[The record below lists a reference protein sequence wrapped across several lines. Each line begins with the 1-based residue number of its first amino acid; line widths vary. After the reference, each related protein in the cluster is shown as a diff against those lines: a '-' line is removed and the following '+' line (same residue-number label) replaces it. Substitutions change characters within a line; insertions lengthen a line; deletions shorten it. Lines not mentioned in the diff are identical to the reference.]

1 MKRFIRVCLNNILIK
16 IHFGG
21 DSNECTSDKPQKL
34 YRLEFQKKQL
44 ESLGIDYAI
53 IEAVDASHLDENFYQ
68 EKSMSWERPLRK
80 SELACC
86 LSHVL
91 AWEKVIKEDKP
102 YLILEDD
109 AILHKDTPSA
119 LNALG
124 DLDNYD
130 CVNLETRNRKKV
142 ISRIKIPFLK
152 HYALSQ
158 IICNKSGAAA
168 YLLWPSGAKHL
179 YGYYKKNGA
188 ALADAILANCDHF
201 KHFQIQP
208 ALAIQ
213 IDCCSHYNVIPPIET
228 ASNISQ
234 QPKPITITNKAF
246 IFSYRR
252 LKSQLKTV
260 FRQLITLFSSKRTN
274 VPFYNDVSDH
284 G

>member
-1 MKRFIRVCLNNILIK
+1 MNALVINLKSSI
-16 IHFGG
+16 
-21 DSNECTSDKPQKL
+21 D
-34 YRLEFQKKQL
+34 RLEFQKNQL
-44 ESLGIDYAI
+44 DTLNINYTI
-53 IEAVDASHLDENFYQ
+53 IEAVEASQIDENFYQ
-68 EKSMSWERPLRK
+68 ERSMSWERPLRR

-91 AWEKVIKEDKP
+91 AWKTVIKEDRP

-119 LNALG
+119 LSALSKQG
-124 DLDNYD
+124 NYD
-130 CVNLETRNRKKV
+130 CVNFETRNRKK
-142 ISRIKIPFLK
+142 IINKTKIP
-152 HYALSQ
+152 LSEAYTLSK
-158 IICNKSGAAA
+158 IIHNKSGAAA

-201 KHFQIQP
+201 KHFQIEP

-213 IDCCSHYNVIPPIET
+213 IDCCTHYNIIPPIET
-228 ASNISQ
+228 ASNISH
-234 QPKPITITNKAF
+234 QPKPNTITNKAF

-252 LKSQLKTV
+252 LKSQLKTF

-274 VPFYNDVSDH
+274 VPFYGNDTRND
-284 G
+284 